1 MADAL
6 LQVSPMRLVPLR
18 SSRMSLK
25 KLQIVLGMWLLA
37 ALAVSSHA
45 QSIISGDVTGT
56 ITDASGA
63 AIPGA
68 TVTLSNVNTNANQ
81 TVTTNADG
89 SYRFAFV
96 SPGTYKLAVSAT
108 GFQTQ
113 QQANVS
119 VAAGQPT
126 PVNVQL
132 AVAGATQTVD
142 VVESAS
148 SLHTENADV
157 ATNY

>member
-1 MADAL
+1 M
-6 LQVSPMRLVPLR
+6 
-18 SSRMSLK
+18 
-25 KLQIVLGMWLLA
+25 
-37 ALAVSSHA
+37 
-45 QSIISGDVTGT
+45 
-56 ITDASGA
+56 
-63 AIPGA
+63 
-68 TVTLSNVNTNANQ
+68 
-81 TVTTNADG
+81 
-89 SYRFAFV
+89 

-113 QQANVS
+113 QQANVL

-157 ATNY
+157 ATNYSTEMIQELPNPGNDITYIAQTAPGVVMNTDGGNGNFSANGMPGTSNLFTINGMSYNDPFLDVNNSGASNLSLGANDYLRRSD